1 MGEREAV
8 RWEKQ
13 GRVAT
18 VWLCNPQKRNAMGP
32 AFWTELP
39 QVMAELAADDELAA
53 VVLCAEGPA
62 FSVGLDLKLMMGTLA
77 PSPSQ
82 IETRTRLLKEIYR
95 LQGAISSVADCA
107 LPVIAAVHGYCIGGA
122 VDLITACDV
131 RVAAKDL
138 SLSVRETKVGM
149 VADIGTLQRLP
160 RLVGYGHV
168 AELAYTGKDIN
179 AERALRIG
187 LVNDLYE
194 TGEDTIRA
202 AHELAREISE
212 NSPLVVRGVKR
223 VLSYSAEHTIEEGL
237 EYVAMHNSAF
247 LLSDDLGEAMAAF
260 MQKRPPTFK
269 GR

>member
-1 MGEREAV
+1 MGERQAV

-39 QVMAELAADDELAA
+39 EVMAEVRGDEELAA

-62 FSVGLDLKLMMGTLA
+62 FSVGLDLKNMLGTLA

-82 IETRTRLLKEIYR
+82 IETRTRLLKEIHR
-95 LQGAISSVADCA
+95 LQAVIKSVAECE
-107 LPVIAAVHGYCIGGA
+107 LPVIAAIHGYCIGGA
-122 VDLITACDV
+122 VDLVTACDV
-131 RVAAKDL
+131 RLAAKDL
-138 SLSVRETKVGM
+138 ALSVRETKVGM
-149 VADIGTLQRLP
+149 VADLGTLQRLP
-160 RLVGYGHV
+160 RTVGYGHV
-168 AELAYTGKDIN
+168 AELAFTGKDID
-179 AERALRIG
+179 AARALRIG
-187 LVNDLYE
+187 LVNDVYD
-194 TGEDTIRA
+194 TGEATIVA
-202 AHELAREISE
+202 AHELARAMAE
-212 NSPLVVRGVKR
+212 NSPLVLRGVKR
-223 VLSYSAEHTIEEGL
+223 VLAYSLEHSVEEGL

-260 MQKRPPTFK
+260 AQKRAPNFK

>member
-1 MGEREAV
+1 MAEKQAV

-32 AFWTELP
+32 AFWEELP
-39 QVMAELAADDELAA
+39 EAMGEIAADAELAAE
-53 VVLCAEGPA
+53 VICAEGPA
-62 FSVGLDLKLMMGTLA
+62 FSVGLDLKTMMGTLA

-82 IETRTRLLKEIYR
+82 IETRERLLKTIYR
-95 LQGAISSVADCA
+95 LQASVNSVAECT
-107 LPVIAAVHGYCIGGA
+107 LPVIAAIHGYCIGGA
-122 VDLITACDV
+122 VDLISACDI
-131 RVAAKDL
+131 RLGAKDM
-138 SLSVRETKVGM
+138 SVSVRETKVGM
-149 VADIGTLQRLP
+149 VADLGTLQRLP
-160 RLVGYGHV
+160 RLIGHGHV
-168 AELAYTGKDIN
+168 AELAFTGKDIN

-202 AHELAREISE
+202 AHELAKEICE

-223 VLSYSAEHTIEEGL
+223 VLNYSKEHSVEEGL
-237 EYVAMHNSAF
+237 EYVAMHNTAF

-260 MQKRPPTFK
+260 MQKRRPVFK

>member
-18 VWLCNPQKRNAMGP
+18 VWLCNPNKRNAMGP
-32 AFWTELP
+32 AFWAELP
-39 QVMAELAADDELAA
+39 QVMAEISADDELAA

-82 IETRTRLLKEIYR
+82 IETRTRLLKEIHR
-95 LQGAISSVADCA
+95 LQAAISSVADCP

-122 VDLITACDV
+122 VDLISACDV
-131 RVAAKDL
+131 RVAARDL
-138 SLSVRETKVGM
+138 SLSVREIKVGM

-160 RLVGYGHV
+160 RIVGQGHV
-168 AELAYTGKDIN
+168 AELAFTGKDIG

-187 LVNDLYE
+187 LVNDLYD
-194 TGEDTIRA
+194 TGEEAIRA
-202 AHELAREISE
+202 AHELAQEIAA

-223 VLSYSAEHTIEEGL
+223 VLAYSVEHSVEEGL

-247 LLSDDLGEAMAAF
+247 LLSDDLAEAMAAF
-260 MQKRPPTFK
+260 VQKRAPTFK